1 LAAQGLAVERLE
13 IVQVN
18 ALMTSPPI
26 LTTKA
31 GNRLLA
37 RLSIPKDEYD
47 ILGVSLSRIR
57 LAAGASVFDGAID
70 RVLFIEKG
78 IAGESVLTSDGEPLG
93 ISIIG
98 REGAVGL
105 RGMGC
110 GAYGFQV
117 SALTAI
123 EALQI
128 SARALDLACSKNKE
142 LESLLRNYSDLLV
155 QDMIVTLTC
164 HYYHSIDK
172 RLPRWLL
179 MAASRLGSKRLP
191 FSQEVLAEAHGVTP
205 TAINRVI
212 GALESK
218 GAVEH
223 ARKEIIILSHRKLRS
238 KACSCISA
246 IDQEKKYIVESR
258 DFYASP
264 CPSK

>member
-1 LAAQGLAVERLE
+1 MSQRETTQMNL
-13 IVQVN
+13 
-18 ALMTSPPI
+18 LMVAPPI
-26 LTTKA
+26 LPAESGNKLLTKA
-31 GNRLLA
+31 N
-37 RLSIPKDEYD
+37 LSIPTDERLM
-47 ILGVSLSRIR
+47 LGISLSRIR

-78 IAGESVLTSDGEPLG
+78 IAGGSVLTSDGDPLG

-98 REGAVGL
+98 CEGAVGL

-110 GAYGFQV
+110 DAYGVQV
-117 SALTAI
+117 RALTAI

-128 SARALDLACSKNKE
+128 SVRALDLACSRSKE
-142 LESLLRNYSDLLV
+142 LESLLRNYSDLLL
-155 QDMIVTLTC
+155 QDVIVTLTC

-172 RLPRWLL
+172 RLSRWLL
-179 MAASRLGSKRLP
+179 MAASRLGSNRLP
-191 FSQEVLAEAHGVTP
+191 FTQEVLAEAHGVTP

-223 ARKEIIILSHRKLRS
+223 ARKEIIILSRRKLRS
-238 KACSCISA
+238 KACRCSSA